1 MKKFKGILLFMGV
14 GFLLAMAMLV
24 YDKFTYFEPMDKTE
38 IKAHTVGASATLDEK
53 LRNEGCYEVGVSSY
67 EPLFTMDRAIDGQY
81 KLQIYHDKELLEE
94 KIIDKPLAIGAHS
107 RTDYTNALLH
117 VFEIPLKGYGKLI
130 FKLTVLKP
138 DSMLKDDSKQIYFY
152 VNKSDYIC
160 GQAQASIDKQK
171 RVDNLTI
178 DTNETNETLLP
189 LSKALWKSDMSK
201 VKQLIEKSLSVN
213 VKMVADHT
221 PLHYAVYLND
231 TQTARYLIDH
241 GANIDALDIQGHTPL
256 YYAIE
261 HNATKTVKLL
271 LDQGADPRKVRF
283 LSDSERNV
291 PHLRSNG
298 YPALLHTAY
307 TMNFELT
314 ELLLKSKK
322 IDINEKY
329 EGWNTYDYL
338 DHGYQ
343 LFYDIKSL
351 DKNKLK
357 KMLKILEKYGLE
369 TANKPIIY
377 PPGGPSPSTIK
388 ALEPAIKFDEPKE
401 N

>member
-14 GFLLAMAMLV
+14 GFLLSMAMLV

-38 IKAHTVGASATLDEK
+38 IEAHVIGASATLDER
-53 LRNEGCYEVGVSSY
+53 LRKEGCYEVGVSSY
-67 EPLFTMDRAIDGQY
+67 EPLFSMGRAIDGHY
-81 KLQIYHDKELLEE
+81 KLQIYHDNTLLEE

-117 VFEIPLKGYGKLI
+117 VFAVPLKGYGKLT
-130 FKLTVLKP
+130 FKLTVLKA
-138 DSMLKDDSKQIYFY
+138 DSILKDGSKQVYFY

-160 GQAQASIDKQK
+160 GQAQTKIDEQTQI
-171 RVDNLTI
+171 DNLTI
-178 DTNETNETLLP
+178 DTNETNQTLLP
-189 LSKALWKSDMSK
+189 LSKALGKLDTAK

-213 VKMVADHT
+213 VKMVANRT
-221 PLHYAVYLND
+221 PLHYAAYLND
-231 TQTARYLIDH
+231 IQTARYLSDH
-241 GANIDALDIQGHTPL
+241 GADIDATDIQGHTPL
-256 YYAIE
+256 YYAID

-271 LDQGADPRKVRF
+271 LDKGADPRKVRF

-343 LFYDIKSL
+343 LFYDVKSL

-357 KMLKILEKYGLE
+357 KMLKVLEKYGLV
-369 TANKPIIY
+369 TANKPIVY
-377 PPGGPSPSTIK
+377 PPGGPAPSTIK
-388 ALEPAIKFDEPKE
+388 ALEPAIKFDEIKE

>member
-1 MKKFKGILLFMGV
+1 MKKLKGILLFMGV

-53 LRNEGCYEVGVSSY
+53 LRKEGCYEVGVSSY
-67 EPLFTMDRAIDGQY
+67 EPLFTMGRAIDGQY

-117 VFEIPLKGYGKLI
+117 VFEVPLKGYGKLT

-138 DSMLKDDSKQIYFY
+138 DSILKDDSKQIYFY

-189 LSKALWKSDMSK
+189 LSKALWKSDTSR
-201 VKQLIEKSLSVN
+201 VKQLIEKSLRVN

-221 PLHYAVYLND
+221 PLHYAAYLND

-241 GANIDALDIQGHTPL
+241 GANIDAMDIQGHTPL

-271 LDQGADPRKVRF
+271 LDKGADPRKVRF
-283 LSDSERNV
+283 LSPSDMSVNIFDPKPR
-291 PHLRSNG
+291 PQG
-298 YPALLHTAY
+298 DPALFYAACNEY
-307 TMNFELT
+307 YEIT
-314 ELLLKSKK
+314 ELLLQADKVDKHEMYVGHGVYSYYDMH
-322 IDINEKY
+322 ILRKY
-329 EGWNTYDYL
+329 KEETHL
-338 DHGYQ
+338 DENGH
-343 LFYDIKSL
+343 FEDVKHP
-351 DKNKLK
+351 NAK
-357 KMLKILEKYGLE
+357 KMFHLLEKYGLKYE
-369 TANKPIIY
+369 LAHSKVQ
-377 PPGGPSPSTIK
+377 
-388 ALEPAIKFDEPKE
+388 FDEVKE